1 MQLLQVSD
9 KITEKEFLEVPLN
22 IYKGDP
28 NYIRPLDKDIN
39 DVFDQEKNK
48 TFRFGECKR
57 WILKDVD
64 GKSIGRIAAFVNKKY
79 KNKGDEQPT
88 GGIGFFECVNIQ
100 EAADMLFDVA
110 KSWLMQQ
117 GMEAMDGPI
126 NFGERERWWGLVVEG
141 FKPPIYLMNYNPPYY
156 VQLFENYGFR
166 NFYNQICWH
175 MFVHTQLNE
184 KFAQQDKKYNSNP
197 EYKAM
202 HLDKKQIEK
211 FATDFSIVYNKA
223 WAKHEGNKELN
234 KNAAIKMFISM
245 KPAMDEKLIWFVYHK
260 NEPIA
265 FWVNLPELNQVF
277 RFLNGK
283 FGFFAKLKYLWHKRK
298 GVCSKFTGI
307 VFGVIPEY
315 QGKGIDYYMIV
326 EGAKV
331 IQNQTKYNELEMQWQ
346 GDFNPKILNMS
357 RNLGALQSRRLTTYR
372 YLFDR
377 SREFKRHPILN
388 I

>member
-1 MQLLQVSD
+1 MKLLQVSD

-22 IYKGDP
+22 IYTGDP

-48 TFRFGECKR
+48 TFRFGTCIR
-57 WILKDVD
+57 WILKDED

-88 GGIGFFECVNIQ
+88 GCIGFFECINNQ

-126 NFGERERWWGLVVEG
+126 NFGERDRWWGLVVEG

-175 MFVHTQLNE
+175 MFVHTQLHE

-197 EYKAM
+197 EYKAI
-202 HLDKKQIEK
+202 HLDKNQIEK

-223 WAKHEGNKELN
+223 WANHEGNKELN
-234 KNAAIKMFISM
+234 KNAAIKMFGSM
-245 KPAMDEKLIWFVYHK
+245 KPVMDEKLIWFVYHK

-283 FGFFAKLKYLWHKRK
+283 YGFFAKLKYLWYKRK

-357 RNLGALQSRRLTTYR
+357 RNLGAQQSRRLTTYR

-388 I
+388 F